1 MSQSSAYRLPLKSL
15 SLGKHE
21 YDYHLDNA
29 WFEAIDAPEVQ
40 KGSLDA
46 DVAVDYNGRE
56 YAITFHVEGRVEV
69 PCDRCLAD
77 MSIEVDQESRLI
89 VKLGDEYFEE
99 SDEVLIIPES
109 EGELDIAW
117 FLYEIIALALPLKR
131 IHEPGQCDKAMSSKL
146 KQHLAKRID
155 DEDDD
160 EEFFDEDDLDEAS
173 DNRAEA
179 KTNPIWDALKQLKL
193 ED

>member
-1 MSQSSAYRLPLKSL
+1 MWTTIVISVICDIG
-15 SLGKHE
+15 LG
-21 YDYHLDNA
+21 
-29 WFEAIDAPEVQ
+29 
-40 KGSLDA
+40 
-46 DVAVDYNGRE
+46 
-56 YAITFHVEGRVEV
+56 
-69 PCDRCLAD
+69 
-77 MSIEVDQESRLI
+77 
-89 VKLGDEYFEE
+89 
-99 SDEVLIIPES
+99 
-109 EGELDIAW
+109 W

-146 KQHLAKRID
+146 KEHLAKRID